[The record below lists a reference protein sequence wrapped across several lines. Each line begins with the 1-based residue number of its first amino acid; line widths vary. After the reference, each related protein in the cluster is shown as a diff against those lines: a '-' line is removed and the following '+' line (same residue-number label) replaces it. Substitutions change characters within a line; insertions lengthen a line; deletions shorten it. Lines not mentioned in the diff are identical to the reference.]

1 MSTIRPVKPE
11 EAEILSQIAIT
22 AKRHWNYPE
31 QWMKLWIPQLRFGPA
46 YFEANESWAAE
57 SADHTVIAFY
67 TLQDR
72 DGIAWLENIWVLPEY
87 MGQGI
92 GKDLFTDALSRAR
105 ALGYKILRL
114 EAEPNAIGFYE
125 KMGMRKVGEYEYELD
140 GQPRILPI
148 MEIDL

>member
-1 MSTIRPVKPE
+1 
-11 EAEILSQIAIT
+11 
-22 AKRHWNYPE
+22 
-31 QWMKLWIPQLRFGPA
+31 MKLWMPQLTFGPA

-57 SADHTVIAFY
+57 SSDHTIIAFY

-92 GKDLFTDALSRAR
+92 GKDLFADALSRVN
-105 ALGYKILRL
+105 ALGYKVLRL
-114 EAEPNAIGFYE
+114 EAEPNAVGFYE

-148 MEIDL
+148 MEINL

>member
-1 MSTIRPVKPE
+1 MTTIRPVRPE

-31 QWMKLWIPQLRFGPA
+31 QWMKLWIPQLTFGPA
-46 YFEANESWAAE
+46 YFEANESWAAD
-57 SADHTVIAFY
+57 SADHAVLAFY

-72 DGIAWLENIWVLPEY
+72 DGIAWLENIWVLPTY
-87 MGQGI
+87 MGQGV
-92 GKDLFTDALSRAR
+92 GKDLFTHALTRAR
-105 ALGYKILRL
+105 ERGFKTMRL

-125 KMGMRKVGEYEYELD
+125 KMGMRKVGEYQYELD

-148 MEIDL
+148 MEINL

>member
-1 MSTIRPVKPE
+1 MTSIRPVRPE

-46 YFEANESWAAE
+46 YFEAKESWAAE